1 MFRPNYYDYCRKTES
16 LKADEDDT
24 NCPICFEDLS
34 ISLDQDCKGEFV
46 NDSFMETPC
55 KHRFHDH
62 CLKTWMDEKF
72 LCPCCR

>member
-16 LKADEDDT
+16 LKGGEEETD
-24 NCPICFEDLS
+24 CPICFEDLS
-34 ISLDQDCKGEFV
+34 ISVDVEKGEELV

-55 KHRFHDH
+55 KHRFHAH